1 MNDYLN
7 TFVDNELHGYLR
19 YKMEEVILIPADKM
33 LSEFISILKKTGYS
47 DDKAVKLAEIFTTN
61 SLEGIY
67 THGVNRFTRF
77 IRNTRDGYILPD
89 AEPSL
94 KHASGCLEQWTGNLG
109 PGPLNAVFSANRAT
123 EISDSHGIGLVA
135 LANTNHWMRGGLYGW
150 MTAKRGYVFIGWTNT
165 IANMPAWGAK
175 DPRLGNNPFVLAVP
189 YGKEA
194 VVLDFAMSQ
203 YSYGKMESYA
213 NEGRKLPFPG
223 GFDNNGELTDDPGKI
238 LESWRSLSIGYWK
251 GAGLSLLLDILA
263 AILSAGSSVNEI
275 TAGKVEYNCSQ
286 IFVAVDITKLS
297 NYPSMEKAVQGIID
311 DLHSSVPVDTET
323 TIRYPGENIARI
335 REASLKNGIPVA
347 RNIWNEIMLL

>member
-1 MNDYLN
+1 MKAKSDI
-7 TFVDNELHGYLR
+7 T
-19 YKMEEVILIPADKM
+19 LIQADEMKSAFKNV
-33 LSEFISILKKTGYS
+33 LIKTGFTI
-47 DDKAVKLAEIFTTN
+47 DKAVKLAEIFTTN

-67 THGVNRFTRF
+67 THGVNRFSRF
-77 IRNTRDGYILPD
+77 IRNTRDGYINPD

-94 KHASGCLEQWTGNLG
+94 VHASGCLEQWTGNLG

-123 EISDSHGIGLVA
+123 EISDKHGIGLVA

-165 IANMPAWGAK
+165 IANMPAWGAR

-189 YGKEA
+189 YGREA

-213 NEGRKLPFPG
+213 NEGKKLPVPG
-223 GFDNNGELTDDPGKI
+223 GFDSDGVLTDDPGKI

-275 TAGKVEYNCSQ
+275 TAGKVEYKCSQ
-286 IFVAVDITKLS
+286 IFIAIDITKLS
-297 NYPSMEKAVQGIID
+297 NYPSIGKAVQGIID
-311 DLHSSVPVDTET
+311 DLHSSVPVNDET
-323 TIRYPGENIARI
+323 KIRYPGENITKI
-335 REASLKNGIPVA
+335 REASLKNGIPVT